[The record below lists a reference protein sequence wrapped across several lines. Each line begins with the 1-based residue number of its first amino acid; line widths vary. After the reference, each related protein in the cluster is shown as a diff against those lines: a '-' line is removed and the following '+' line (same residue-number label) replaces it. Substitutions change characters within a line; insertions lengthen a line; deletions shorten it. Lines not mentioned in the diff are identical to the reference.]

1 MGAQGLG
8 SRAIIGSFYEALD
21 GYIGSSW
28 ISRIG
33 MRFPSDQS
41 SETYKWLGQVPGL
54 REWVGSRLAK
64 GFTENGITIE
74 NKVFEATLDVLVDE
88 IRRDKTSQVMI
99 RVTELADRAGEHWGK
114 LMSTLIS
121 NGTGSTNGL
130 AYDGQ
135 YFFDDDHSEGSSG
148 VQKNLLAA
156 GDVAALDV
164 STATVPTPVESAKAI
179 IGVIGHMLG
188 LLDNEGEP
196 MNANAKQFTVMC
208 GVKLWQH
215 LATGVYSTLV
225 SNGSSNPALAII
237 QNSGLSITMEMN
249 PRLTSTTVF
258 YVFRDDARTAPFI
271 LQSEQDIKISAKA
284 EGSEYEFDNRA
295 HQYGIEAIRNVGY
308 GMWQQAA
315 HATLS

>member
-21 GYIGSSW
+21 GFIAGSW

-33 MRFPSDQS
+33 MMFSSDQS
-41 SETYKWLGQVPGL
+41 SETYKWLGQVPAL

-74 NKVFEATLDVLVDE
+74 NKVFEATLEVLVDE
-88 IRRDKTSQVMI
+88 IRRDKTGQVMI
-99 RVTELADRAGEHWGK
+99 RINELADRAGEHWGK
-114 LMSTLIS
+114 LMSTLIT

-135 YFFDDDHSEGSSG
+135 YFFDDDHEEGKSG

-164 STATVPTPVESAKAI
+164 STATVPTPSESAKAI

-237 QNSGLSITMEMN
+237 QNSGLSIQVEMN

>member
-21 GYIGSSW
+21 GFMGTNWIG
-28 ISRIG
+28 RLG
-33 MRFPSDQS
+33 MMFQSDQA
-41 SETYKWLGQVPGL
+41 SEKYAWLGQVPAL
-54 REWVGSRLAK
+54 REWIGGRNAK
-64 GFTENGITIE
+64 GFLEQSITIA
-74 NKVFEATLDVLVDE
+74 NVKYEATLEVLLDE
-88 IRRDKTSQVMI
+88 IRRDKTGQVMI
-99 RVTELADRAGEHWGK
+99 RIGELADRAGEHWGK
-114 LMSTLIS
+114 LMSTLIA

-135 YFFDDDHSEGSSG
+135 FFFDDDHSEGISG
-148 VQKNLLAA
+148 TQKNLLAS

-164 STATVPTPVESAKAI
+164 TTAAVPTPVESAKAI

-188 LLDNEGEP
+188 ILDNEGEP

-215 LATGVYSTLV
+215 LSTGVYSTLV
-225 SNGSSNPALAII
+225 SSGSSNPALAII
-237 QNSGLSITMEMN
+237 QNSGLSIKVEMN

-271 LQSEQDIKISAKA
+271 LQSEEGVTIKAKA
-284 EGSEYEFDNRA
+284 EGSEFEFDNDA
-295 HQYGIEAIRNVGY
+295 HQYGIKAIRGAGY